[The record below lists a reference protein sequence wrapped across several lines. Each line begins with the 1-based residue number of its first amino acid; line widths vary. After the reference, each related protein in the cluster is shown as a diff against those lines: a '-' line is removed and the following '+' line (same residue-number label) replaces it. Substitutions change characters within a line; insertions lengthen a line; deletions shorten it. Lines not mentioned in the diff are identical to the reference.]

1 MRLEDRLRQ
10 LASGVERP
18 DWPDVLRR
26 SEAHAPRRRRTVL
39 VIAFVALW
47 AVAVP
52 TALALRSTVVDFF
65 AGEPAPNRVEED
77 FARLDVGAPP
87 NMSPRVIPEQTR
99 KVFETTAPGGG
110 RLVLWVA
117 PTRKGGFCT
126 QLEELKPNGTSGGG
140 GGGGCSSRDAPF
152 ELAPSLSIAGPI
164 TPQGVIRGGPVIVSG
179 QVTIAAAE
187 SVEVR
192 FTDGTSTSVRV
203 VWVSEPIDTGFFVY
217 PVPSD
222 RWNEGRPTSLAARS
236 ATGEVLAEQ
245 PVPFEL
251 PRLTNPDDPNAPADA
266 ILARRRKLIEIETHK
281 GIDAVLWTA
290 PSRVDGRCHWLAYGA
305 GGFGGGCVH
314 PNLALHP
321 LALGQSQGSGV
332 VLLWGGPLRADVMTV
347 EVEYEDGDSVRL
359 HPTDGMI
366 LYEIPP
372 SHFEQGHRV
381 NLIIARDARGAVVAQ
396 RRQRTDVPGSY
407 PCKKPEPLGHGVS
420 ACP

>member
-1 MRLEDRLRQ
+1 MTLEDRFRQ

-26 SEAHAPRRRRTVL
+26 AEAQAPLRRRTVL
-39 VIAFVALW
+39 ALALVALG

-65 AGEPAPNRVEED
+65 AAEPAPNRIEED

-87 NMSPRVIPEQTR
+87 EMSPHVIPEQTR
-99 KVFETTAPGGG
+99 KVLETTLPGGG

-126 QLEELKPNGTSGGG
+126 QLEELKPNGASGG
-140 GGGGCSSRDAPF
+140 GGGGCSPANAPF
-152 ELAPSLSIAGPI
+152 KLAPGLSIAGPI
-164 TPQGVIRGGPVIVSG
+164 TPEGVIRGGPVIVSG
-179 QVTIAAAE
+179 QVRIADAE
-187 SVEVR
+187 SIEIR
-192 FTDGTSTSVRV
+192 FTDGTSTSVPV

-217 PVPSD
+217 PVPRE

-236 ATGEVLAEQ
+236 ATGEVLAER

-266 ILARRRKLIEIETHK
+266 ILAQRRKLIEIETHK
-281 GIDAVLWTA
+281 GVDAVLWTA
-290 PSRVDGRCHWLAYGA
+290 PSRVGGRCHWLAYGKGA
-305 GGFGGGCVH
+305 FGSGCAR
-314 PNLALHP
+314 PNLELRP

-332 VLLWGGPLRADVMTV
+332 VLFWGGPLRADVVTV
-347 EVEYEDGDSVRL
+347 ELQFEDGASVRL
-359 HPTDGMI
+359 HPTEGMI

-372 SHFEQGHRV
+372 SHFEQGHRLNV
-381 NLIIARDARGAVVAQ
+381 IIARDANGDEIAR
-396 RRQRTDVPGSY
+396 RRQRTDLPGAY
-407 PCKKPEPLGHGVS
+407 PCKTPKPLGHGVS